1 MRKKTK
7 IFVALDKST
16 IKETKKLIQS
26 LDSKYCGVK
35 IGKEAFTLG
44 GPKLIEWTQKMNYEV
59 FLDLKFHDIPNTVKN
74 ACKVAADLGVSI
86 INVHSLGGIEMMRA
100 GKDGVKSSNNLT
112 KIIGVTL
119 LTSHNQKNL
128 TEIGIKNSIAYQ
140 ILKLAK
146 NTAKAGLDG
155 IVCSAIDI
163 SIIKKELPKEFIYVT
178 PGIRHENAKKDDQER
193 IISPKGAILAG
204 SNILVIGRP
213 ITLSKSPNEKLKEIY
228 KEIN

>member
-1 MRKKTK
+1 MK
-7 IFVALDKST
+7 INIAS
-16 IKETKKLIQS
+16 KEIIHF
-26 LDSKYCGVK
+26 
-35 IGKEAFTLG
+35 IG
-44 GPKLIEWTQKMNYEV
+44 I
-59 FLDLKFHDIPNTVKN
+59 
-74 ACKVAADLGVSI
+74 
-86 INVHSLGGIEMMRA
+86 GGIGMSGLAQIMKNMGFMIQGSDISKNINTERLIKL
-100 GKDGVKSSNNLT
+100 GITVRFG
-112 KIIGVTL
+112 
-119 LTSHNQKNL
+119 HNQKNL